1 MPICLRTAGIV
12 MTTLEHSSQLL
23 EEISLMA
30 RQNNCILI
38 VDPSSKDYS
47 KLSPEI
53 AGRIDIL
60 KPNEVETE
68 MLTGVRVE
76 TEKDAVQAIHIL
88 KEKGIRM
95 PVISLGSRGVVY
107 EYKGRVTY
115 VEGLRVNAA
124 DTTAAGDTFIGSMAA
139 KLSQG
144 YSFRESIDYAN
155 RAAAYCVQHR
165 GAQISIPLRKMYY
178 NKLYSIF
185 TSQRGERAWD
195 NRRYLLYCDM
205 MTELKL
211 TNQLMNEY
219 DSLPHDYGNAVL
231 YQSEAH
237 LIQCIG
243 QNDGITVTE
252 ASKLLKKT
260 KSACSQ
266 MVKKLVGKNW
276 VKQTR
281 NQKNNREYK
290 LHLTEEGLIVHDH
303 HENFGPYGL
312 MSTTS
317 KELYNFT
324 DEELQLYIKIQKRM
338 NELIGLDVERSYN
351 YFKTDISCI
360 NER

>member
-1 MPICLRTAGIV
+1 

-107 EYKGRVTY
+107 EYKGRVTS
-115 VEGLRVNAA
+115 VEGLRVNAV

-165 GAQISIPLRKMYY
+165 GAQISIPFEE
-178 NKLYSIF
+178 N
-185 TSQRGERAWD
+185 
-195 NRRYLLYCDM
+195 
-205 MTELKL
+205 
-211 TNQLMNEY
+211 
-219 DSLPHDYGNAVL
+219 VL
-231 YQSEAH
+231 
-237 LIQCIG
+237 
-243 QNDGITVTE
+243 
-252 ASKLLKKT
+252 
-260 KSACSQ
+260 
-266 MVKKLVGKNW
+266 
-276 VKQTR
+276 
-281 NQKNNREYK
+281 
-290 LHLTEEGLIVHDH
+290 
-303 HENFGPYGL
+303 
-312 MSTTS
+312 
-317 KELYNFT
+317 
-324 DEELQLYIKIQKRM
+324 
-338 NELIGLDVERSYN
+338 
-351 YFKTDISCI
+351 
-360 NER
+360 